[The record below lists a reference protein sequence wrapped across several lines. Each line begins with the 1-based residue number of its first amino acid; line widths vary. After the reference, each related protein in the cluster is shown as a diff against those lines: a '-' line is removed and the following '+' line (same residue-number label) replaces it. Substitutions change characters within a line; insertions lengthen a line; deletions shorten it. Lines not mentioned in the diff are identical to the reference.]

1 MHYIQDD
8 DLAERADSKKANT
21 MTEHTKTDG
30 LPGMDASPLPQ
41 VMEKAR
47 PRNERMNSE
56 KIECNACPVLCQI
69 SDGRSGACDRY
80 ANRGGTLVR
89 VDPVLLLRRTLADKD
104 AHVVPFTGRVAVDGS
119 TDQAQPSEGVP
130 AAAAAPAWSGDLLLA
145 DEVFITGVGS
155 STTYPDYKPAPFI
168 VSSRAAGV
176 DLVTVVTEGI
186 FSYCSFKVK
195 IDTDRFLGAEQANV
209 RCKGEVV
216 GHVTTAE
223 YGSQMLSLGGVHHLT
238 GGSKKEGRVTV
249 EMMKALGN
257 KQAVEFTI
265 DGGSQI
271 LIQAG
276 RAPVVNGVEERRMR
290 VGCGSATVGIFA
302 KQLFGKL
309 DEVVVV
315 DDHITGVLTEHQ
327 AGRCLDMRPS
337 GIRMRG
343 RKSTPGRYFQVANP
357 GTGWGGT
364 DIADPLSIIE
374 SWDADAAWPGLRLLM
389 TSTTGE
395 HASWYVLD
403 EALNPVEQEMPA
415 EVRRIVERIGEN
427 CEPSLSTVLFLGGAG
442 GSLRAGVTENPVLL
456 TRAIKDSLVNVTCGG
471 APAYIWP
478 GGGITVMADV
488 MRMPDNSFGTVPTPA
503 IVAPIEFSMKLDD
516 YRVLGG
522 HMDHVRSLEEAL
534 RRGAWHNEGAPSAL
548 EWAQLSPANPWP
560 LARPPLLG

>member
-1 MHYIQDD
+1 
-8 DLAERADSKKANT
+8 

-30 LPGMDASPLPQ
+30 LPGMDALTFPQ
-41 VMEKAR
+41 VLEKAR

-69 SDGRSGACDRY
+69 SEGRSGACDRY
-80 ANRGGTLVR
+80 ANHGGTLVR
-89 VDPVLLLRRTLADKD
+89 VDPVLLLRRTLSGEG
-104 AHVVPFTGRVAVDGS
+104 AHIVPFAARADAGLSAPKDLPGGTDDAS
-119 TDQAQPSEGVP
+119 TVS
-130 AAAAAPAWSGDLLLA
+130 WSGDLLLA
-145 DEVFITGVGS
+145 DEVFVTGVGS

-168 VSSRAAGV
+168 VSSKAAGV

-209 RCKGEVV
+209 RCKGEVI

-276 RAPVVNGVEERRMR
+276 RAPVVNGVEEERMR

-337 GIRMRG
+337 GVRMRG

-374 SWDADAAWPGLRLLM
+374 AWDGNVAWPGLRLLM

-395 HASWYVLD
+395 HASWYVLN
-403 EALNPVEQEMPA
+403 EELIPVEQEMPA
-415 EVRRIVERIGEN
+415 EVRHVVERIGEN
-427 CEPSLSTVLFLGGAG
+427 CEPSLATVLFLAGAG

-456 TRAIKDSLVNVTCGG
+456 TRAIKNSLVNVTCGG

-516 YRVLGG
+516 YRALGG
-522 HMDHVRSLEEAL
+522 HMDYVRTLEDVL
-534 RRGAWHNEGAPSAL
+534 RRGAWHNEGAPVAL
-548 EWAQLSPANPWP
+548 EWARLPSANPWP

>member
-1 MHYIQDD
+1 
-8 DLAERADSKKANT
+8 

-30 LPGMDASPLPQ
+30 LPGMDASVLPQ
-41 VMEKAR
+41 ALELERAR
-47 PRNERMNSE
+47 PRSERMTGD

-89 VDPVLLLRRTLADKD
+89 VDPVVLLRRTLEDGEARL
-104 AHVVPFTGRVAVDGS
+104 VPFAGRTAPGAEATDGAG
-119 TDQAQPSEGVP
+119 TP
-130 AAAAAPAWSGDLLLA
+130 AAWSGDLLQA
-145 DEVFITGVGS
+145 DEVFVTGVGS

-168 VSSRAAGV
+168 VASRAAGV
-176 DLVTVVTEGI
+176 DMVTVVTEGI

-238 GGSKKEGRVTV
+238 GGSKKEGRITA
-249 EMMKALGN
+249 EMMQQLGN

-265 DGGSQI
+265 DGGAQ
-271 LIQAG
+271 LVIQAG
-276 RAPVVNGVEERRMR
+276 RAPIVNGVQEQRMR
-290 VGCGSATVGIFA
+290 VGCGSAAVGIFA
-302 KQLFGKL
+302 RQFAGVA

-327 AGRCLDMRPS
+327 AGRCLDMPRS
-337 GIRMRG
+337 GIQMRG

-374 SWDADAAWPGLRLLM
+374 GWDTQAARPGLRLLM

-403 EALNPVEQEMPA
+403 EALNPVEQPMPL
-415 EVRRIVERIGEN
+415 EVRAIVERIGEN
-427 CEPSLSTVLFLGGAG
+427 CEPSLATVLFLGGAG
-442 GSLRAGVTENPVLL
+442 GSLRAGVTENPVRL
-456 TRAIKDSLVNVTCGG
+456 TRAIKQALVNVTCGG
-471 APAYIWP
+471 APAYVWP

-516 YRVLGG
+516 YRALGG
-522 HMDHVRSLEEAL
+522 HMAYVRTLDEAL
-534 RRGAWHNEGAPSAL
+534 RRGAWHNEGAPTAQQ
-548 EWAQLSPANPWP
+548 WAVGAPSNPWP
-560 LARPPLLG
+560 LAQGPLLG